1 MKNRIVK
8 NTVIS
13 AILFLSTLS
22 IFAQNDFRNATWGM
36 DAASVKNTETTKII
50 SEDQFKIVYDC
61 LLADIKGNIIY
72 TFTTKG
78 QLMRSKYLL
87 TPHYFS
93 MNNYIKDYKL
103 FEELLTAKY
112 GDVVKK
118 SVVNTSNKSNITE
131 NDWSALLV
139 SGQLRIENIWSTP
152 KTTILLTLSKTGDK
166 PTIQID
172 YISKEFNDKDMR
184 ERKAIILKNI

>member
-8 NTVIS
+8 NTVIT

-50 SEDQFKIVYDC
+50 SEDQFKVVYDC

-103 FEELLTAKY
+103 FEELLTSKY

>member
-8 NTVIS
+8 NTVIT

-152 KTTILLTLSKTGDK
+152 KTNILLTLSKTGDK

>member
-8 NTVIS
+8 NTVIT

-50 SEDQFKIVYDC
+50 SEDQFKVVYDC

>member
-8 NTVIS
+8 NTVIT

-50 SEDQFKIVYDC
+50 SEDQFKVVYDC

-87 TPHYFS
+87 TPNYFS

-103 FEELLTAKY
+103 FEELLTSKY

>member
-103 FEELLTAKY
+103 FEELLTSKY

-152 KTTILLTLSKTGDK
+152 KTNILLTLSKTGDK

>member
-8 NTVIS
+8 NTVIT

>member
-152 KTTILLTLSKTGDK
+152 KTNILLTLSKTGDK